1 MPVFVMEG
9 IRFSNEPTNSL
20 PPVPPP
26 KPTQYLSI
34 EVVAQQIL
42 LNATTGNPASQDML
56 KTIVLDKF
64 KANELLPELEA
75 AAVAYA

>member
-1 MPVFVMEG
+1 MPVYVMEG
-9 IRFSNEPTNSL
+9 IRFSNAPTNSP
-20 PPVPPP
+20 PPVT
-26 KPTQYLSI
+26 TQYLSI
-34 EVVAQQIL
+34 EAVAQQIL

>member
-1 MPVFVMEG
+1 MPVYVMEG
-9 IRFSNEPTNSL
+9 IRFSNEPTNSP

-34 EVVAQQIL
+34 EAVAQQIL

-56 KTIVLDKF
+56 KTIVLDNF
-64 KANELLPELEA
+64 KANTLLAKLDA
-75 AAVAYA
+75 AAVPY

>member
-1 MPVFVMEG
+1 MSVYVIEG
-9 IRFSNEPTNSL
+9 IRFSNEPTNSP

-34 EVVAQQIL
+34 EAVAQQIL

-64 KANELLPELEA
+64 KANALLPKLEA